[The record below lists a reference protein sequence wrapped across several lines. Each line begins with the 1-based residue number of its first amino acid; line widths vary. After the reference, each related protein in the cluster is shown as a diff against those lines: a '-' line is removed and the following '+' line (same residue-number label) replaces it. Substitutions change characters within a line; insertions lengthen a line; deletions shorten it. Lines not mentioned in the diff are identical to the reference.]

1 MTESELAKR
10 FTAHRVDA
18 EQKMLLEA
26 VRPVRI
32 RDHRAVDKEDD
43 RRKRGPR
50 RIGHGRGGHEAHTRG
65 GGKVTERTA
74 ESLVDAYGLA
84 VELAHEIKE
93 NPAKRSAECVR
104 DALRDF
110 LVLWMSEKDEGI

>member
-1 MTESELAKR
+1 M
-10 FTAHRVDA
+10 
-18 EQKMLLEA
+18 
-26 VRPVRI
+26 
-32 RDHRAVDKEDD
+32 
-43 RRKRGPR
+43 
-50 RIGHGRGGHEAHTRG
+50 
-65 GGKVTERTA
+65 TERTA